1 MLCFVPL
8 YIIICMQV
16 ILEEARTQ
24 RRPKSAPQPQSR
36 KMASVEER
44 LKVDSFD
51 YLLLTGVCP
60 GHSLTLIALR

>member
-1 MLCFVPL
+1 MPEQERRSHGFEVTAFKVDVASIL
-8 YIIICMQV
+8 QV

-44 LKVDSFD
+44 LKVWKP
-51 YLLLTGVCP
+51 LE
-60 GHSLTLIALR
+60 